1 MTPRNEFGQERPTE
15 EEALEGLAEL
25 VGRPVAEY
33 VWDLAVG
40 ALGFRRPV
48 DDPAELR
55 RVVDEL
61 MTLGD
66 LMRVAGRSTKVRVT
80 AYEALSRSV

>member
-1 MTPRNEFGQERPTE
+1 MTPRNEYGQERPTE
-15 EEALEGLAEL
+15 NEALEGLAEL
-25 VGRPVAEY
+25 VGRPVAESI
-33 VWDLAVG
+33 WDIAVD

-48 DDPAELR
+48 DDPVELR
-55 RVVDEL
+55 QVVDEL

-80 AYEALSRSV
+80 TYEALSRSA